1 MAILRTYRD
10 QISFFFLTQFT
21 DAFAKYKV
29 FFDVNSEKA
38 NVLSTFN
45 DMRIGC

>member
-10 QISFFFLTQFT
+10 QISFFFTQFT
-21 DAFAKYKV
+21 NAFAKYKV

-38 NVLSTFN
+38 KVLSTFN